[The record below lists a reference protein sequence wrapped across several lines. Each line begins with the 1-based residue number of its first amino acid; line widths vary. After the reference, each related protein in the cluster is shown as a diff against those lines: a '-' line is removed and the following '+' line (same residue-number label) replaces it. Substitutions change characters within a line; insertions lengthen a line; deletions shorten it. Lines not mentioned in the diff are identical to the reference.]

1 MVVGAFGNRRT
12 SGTPNVVIAAPPAE
26 VTLSR
31 TPAVPAAKLTAAALD
46 DRIVVAVTV
55 PAPFTAPAGTVTVVA
70 LDPDPTETVVGAW
83 AVTGAE
89 AVDGA
94 AVVESGPELGAGVGV
109 RVVVVVVVVVVVGGV
124 GGGVS
129 VASLSVHG
137 WCPLTP
143 SLALK

>member
-12 SGTPNVVIAAPPAE
+12 SGTPKVVIAAPPAE

-70 LDPDPTETVVGAW
+70 LDPDPTETVVGAR

-109 RVVVVVVVVVVVGGV
+109 GVGVGVVVVVGGV